1 LKECRQKGGENG
13 VNEKRELM
21 VKATLAWMLF
31 TLFIGFVY
39 AVYVYSTYYYMGG
52 TTEPVVSAGL
62 YYNGVEVSKDEVSPT
77 TVPIVNGTVVTV
89 KNTGNVAI
97 VWSLNV
103 TETLNSDAFDIF
115 VSSDNGSLQAGE
127 SQNVTLTFKVY
138 EGGIEVGWRFG
149 FSYQAESSSL

>member
-1 LKECRQKGGENG
+1 MD
-13 VNEKRELM
+13 RERKSLM
-21 VKATLAWMLF
+21 KTATLAWMLF
-31 TLFIGFVY
+31 TLFVAFVY
-39 AVYVYSTYYYMGG
+39 AVYMFSTYYYMGG
-52 TTEPVVSAGL
+52 TTEHVISAGL
-62 YYNGVEVSKDEVSPT
+62 YYNDIEVSKDEVSPT

-103 TETLNSDAFDIF
+103 TETLNSEAFDVF
-115 VSSDNGSLQAGE
+115 VSLDNGSLQAGE

-138 EGGIEVGWRFG
+138 EGGVEVGWRFG